1 MNVKYNTIDTSK
13 LSNEKDER
21 SEEKKRER
29 KNKGGRE
36 RERLTVL
43 SIIFDFFDC

>member
-21 SEEKKRER
+21 SKGKRESER
-29 KNKGGRE
+29 IREAE
-36 RERLTVL
+36 RERVTVL